1 MASQHVA
8 VCLEPAPAVTA
19 ARYATAKVTKVIHK
33 LFVIVTSQAR
43 QGVKLTRAQIIAR
56 STDYTLGGGDER
68 GRHEQINVW
77 HAGSYSPQ
85 PFSRRPNMA
94 NQAKRMSNKFA
105 PLHLNLVVCVE
116 NRMLSMYVHLYKL
129 F

>member
-1 MASQHVA
+1 MASPHVA

-56 STDYTLGGGDER
+56 STDYTLGGGDQR

-77 HAGSYSPQ
+77 HVRRLVQ
-85 PFSRRPNMA
+85 PATVQPPAKHGQPSETNEQQICAITPEFSGLR
-94 NQAKRMSNKFA
+94 
-105 PLHLNLVVCVE
+105 
-116 NRMLSMYVHLYKL
+116 
-129 F
+129 